1 MTDINKQ
8 VNERD
13 PRAHVAN
20 EPPAGAPHSLWT
32 HPDLIAGI
40 VIILAAGALLTRT
53 VAMPVM
59 TALLPVVM
67 LGALVVLAALMIGRA
82 LLGGRSGRKLAPRYP
97 VFANAGAFAG
107 IVLAIALYIA
117 GVVALGFYTSTAIM
131 LPVVAWCFG
140 YRDIKRLLLANVIF
154 TGGLALIFVVLMG
167 QELPAEFFTR

>member
-1 MTDINKQ
+1 MTDIDNQ

-13 PRAHVAN
+13 PSAQVAS
-20 EPPAGAPHSLWT
+20 EPPAGSPRSVWT

-53 VAMPVM
+53 TAMPVM
-59 TALLPVVM
+59 TSLLPVAM
-67 LGALVVLAALMIGRA
+67 LGALIVLAALMIGRA
-82 LLGGRSGRKLAPRYP
+82 LLGARSGRKIAPRYP
-97 VFANAGAFAG
+97 VFANVGAFAG
-107 IVLAIALYIA
+107 IVLAIALYMT

-140 YRDIKRLLLANVIF
+140 YRDIKRLLLADVIF
-154 TGGLALIFVVLMG
+154 TGGLAVIFVVLMG